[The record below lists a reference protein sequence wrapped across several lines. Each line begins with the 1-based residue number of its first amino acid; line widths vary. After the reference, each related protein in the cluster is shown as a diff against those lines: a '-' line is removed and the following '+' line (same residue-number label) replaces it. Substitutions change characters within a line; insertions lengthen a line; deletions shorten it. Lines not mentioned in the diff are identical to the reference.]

1 MSLVFVSPFL
11 TAARE
16 TGPTVIGPFPA
27 RRLAKATHNKA
38 ALKQSGETRT
48 TGKRRK
54 REQNSKK
61 ELNPKAKLG
70 KVDRIH

>member
-1 MSLVFVSPFL
+1 MSLVSVSPFL

-48 TGKRRK
+48 TRFGKKVKGIHRGEHHS
-54 REQNSKK
+54 REWS
-61 ELNPKAKLG
+61 
-70 KVDRIH
+70 I